1 MENTF
6 TTNTLAKGG
15 KALSKWTHL
24 MGDIA
29 AAMAMDLPRKC
40 GETDELGRRE
50 NLYKLPLDLY
60 DGNKIAINHNFH
72 QIETASN

>member
-1 MENTF
+1 
-6 TTNTLAKGG
+6 
-15 KALSKWTHL
+15 
-24 MGDIA
+24 MGDTA